1 MKRKLNLILGA
12 LLQTALCLSLAA
24 VFAPRLSAQTAYGSI
39 AGTVADSSGAAIS
52 DAQVTLTN
60 TNTAEKREQQSGTD
74 GLYAFVNLLPGRY
87 RVDVEKTGF
96 KRVSRPEVIVE
107 VGQVVRI
114 DLALQVGE
122 VTQTIEVTGETP
134 QLQSE
139 TSSMGQVVEE
149 RKANELPLNGR
160 NVFNLI
166 TLAPAVIPQGSSG
179 GTPVGVNPFGWGNY
193 QVNGSFG
200 NESAEY
206 LDGQPLNIGYINLP
220 VVIPTQDSIQEFK
233 VQTSNLG
240 ADWGKFSGG
249 VINLSTKSG
258 TNGLH
263 GEAYEYL
270 RNKVLNANDFFLNKA
285 GQKRPPFTQNQFG
298 ANAGGPLVIPHY
310 DGRDKTFWFFS
321 WEGFRLR
328 TGSAFTTTV
337 PTPAE
342 RSGDFSAITTPVV
355 DPCGG
360 QVTTPVGCPSFNG
373 APTPFAGNKIP
384 ANRLN
389 PTSLALLKFFPA
401 ANNAGSVDPTTGIVT
416 NNFTTA
422 TSGGGNQNQVV
433 GRLDQNLGANQ
444 HLFFRFSYW
453 NVNDLPIDPLGTG
466 LCADRCSELY
476 YSYLGAIGYSYSV
489 TNNTILGINFSA
501 SRFRYNRAPINAGF

>member
-60 TNTAEKREQQSGTD
+60 TNTAEKREQPSGTD
-74 GLYAFVNLLPGRY
+74 GLYSFVNLLPGRY

-122 VTQTIEVTGETP
+122 VSQRIEVTGETP
-134 QLQSE
+134 QLQVE
-139 TSSMGQVVEE
+139 TSSLGQVVEE

-160 NVFNLI
+160 NVFNLVS
-166 TLAPAVIPQGSSG
+166 LAPSVVPQGSAT

-220 VVIPTQDSIQEFK
+220 VIIPTQDSIQEFK

-263 GEAYEYL
+263 GAAYEYL
-270 RNKVLNANDFFLNKA
+270 RNKVLDANDFFLNKT
-285 GQKRPPFTQNQFG
+285 GKKRPPFTQNQFA
-298 ANAGGPLVIPHY
+298 ANAGGPVIIPHVY
-310 DGRDKTFWFFS
+310 DGRDKTFWFAS

-342 RSGDFSAITTPVV
+342 EAGNFSAITAPIM
-355 DPCGG
+355 DPCAGSVNAQG
-360 QVTTPVGCPSFNG
+360 ACPGST
-373 APTPFAGNKIP
+373 ATATAFAGNIIP
-384 ANRLN
+384 PGRLN
-389 PTSLALLKFFPA
+389 PTSLAL
-401 ANNAGSVDPTTGIVT
+401 
-416 NNFTTA
+416 
-422 TSGGGNQNQVV
+422 
-433 GRLDQNLGANQ
+433 
-444 HLFFRFSYW
+444 
-453 NVNDLPIDPLGTG
+453 
-466 LCADRCSELY
+466 
-476 YSYLGAIGYSYSV
+476 
-489 TNNTILGINFSA
+489 
-501 SRFRYNRAPINAGF
+501 

>member
-1 MKRKLNLILGA
+1 MKNWRLAVLVA
-12 LLQTALCLSLAA
+12 LHLTLCLCVAGLFGEPLAA
-24 VFAPRLSAQTAYGSI
+24 QTTYGSI
-39 AGTVADSSGAAIS
+39 AGTVSDASGAAIA

-60 TNTAEKREQQSGTD
+60 LATTEKRVAQTGSD
-74 GLYAFVNLLPGRY
+74 GLYDFVNLLPGRY
-87 RVDVEKTGF
+87 SIVAEKTGF
-96 KRVSRPEVIVE
+96 KRITRPEVIVE
-107 VGQVVRI
+107 VGQAVRI
-114 DLALQVGE
+114 DITLQVGD
-122 VTQTIEVTGETP
+122 VNQTIEVTGETP
-134 QLQSE
+134 LLQAE
-139 TSSMGQVVEE
+139 TSSIGQVVEE

-160 NVFNLI
+160 NVFSLI
-166 TLAPAVIPQGSSG
+166 TLAPSVVPQGSAG
-179 GTPVGVNPFGWGNY
+179 GTPVGVNPFGWGNF

-249 VINLSTKSG
+249 VMNFSTKSG
-258 TNGLH
+258 SNGLH

-270 RNKVLNANDFFLNKA
+270 RNKVLDANDFFLNKNHL
-285 GQKRPPFTQNQFG
+285 KRPPFTQNQFG
-298 ANAGGPLVIPHY
+298 ANAGGPLVIPHVY

-328 TGSAFTTTV
+328 TGTAFTTTV

-342 RSGDFSAITTPVV
+342 LAGDFSAIKTQVV

-360 QVTTPVGCPSFNG
+360 TVTTAVACPGFSG
-373 APTPFAGNKIP
+373 AAVPFAGNQIP
-384 ANRLN
+384 TGRLN

-401 ANNAGSVDPTTGIVT
+401 PNAAGTPDPLTGIMT

-422 TSGGGNQNQVV
+422 TSGGGNQN
-433 GRLDQNLGANQ
+433 
-444 HLFFRFSYW
+444 
-453 NVNDLPIDPLGTG
+453 
-466 LCADRCSELY
+466 
-476 YSYLGAIGYSYSV
+476 
-489 TNNTILGINFSA
+489 
-501 SRFRYNRAPINAGF
+501 